1 MKAVLGEE
9 HTIQGF
15 SPYSRAASN
24 DWPWTHT
31 HTHTHAEQ
39 CGVPSGSAESK
50 TSSSRLTALQQLNR
64 KLHHK
69 NRGWGGSA
77 SVSWGRQQDHVSVAV
92 YSGGR
97 SDSKEEKTL
106 KSEDVKVKHPWSAIM
121 KWLRFEERFNFF
133 GRISQKYPKIN
144 EKTNKQEIIFW
155 IKKPIFMIIFIN
167 TLM

>member
-1 MKAVLGEE
+1 MNMLWKSLMCRTHARTRPVKAVLGEE

-15 SPYSRAASN
+15 SPHSRAASN

-31 HTHTHAEQ
+31 HTHRWSHTRRAEP
-39 CGVPSGSAESK
+39 CSAKRK
-50 TSSSRLTALQQLNR
+50 TSRSRLTALQQLNR

-77 SVSWGRQQDHVSVAV
+77 SDSWGRQQDHVSVAV

-106 KSEDVKVKHPWSAIM
+106 KSEDPWFAIM
-121 KWLRFEERFNFF
+121 KWLRFEERLNLFI
-133 GRISQKYPKIN
+133 RISQKCPKIK
-144 EKTNKQEIIFW
+144 EKTNKKLYFE
-155 IKKPIFMIIFIN
+155 
-167 TLM
+167 